1 MDVANDRHRRLYV
14 HNIALFHKQFL
25 RLRAHRFDDRVGK
38 KLLAVEPFDT
48 FVQIYAGYTNLSVTS
63 QTPHAIVGPRTW

>member
-25 RLRAHRFDDRVGK
+25 RLCAHRFNNRVGK
-38 KLLAVEPFDT
+38 ELLAVEPFDT
-48 FVQIYAGYTNLSVTS
+48 FVQIYAGYTNLSVMS
-63 QTPHAIVGPRTW
+63 QASHAIAGQRTW